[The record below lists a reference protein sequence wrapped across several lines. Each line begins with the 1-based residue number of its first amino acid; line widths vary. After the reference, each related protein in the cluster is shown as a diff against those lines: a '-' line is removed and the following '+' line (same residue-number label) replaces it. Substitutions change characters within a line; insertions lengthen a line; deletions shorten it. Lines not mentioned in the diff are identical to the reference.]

1 MAWIRDIRGV
11 CAGILKA
18 ASIVGSATAIHQP
31 HAGPHHVARRAPI
44 VSNAR
49 EADDRDR
56 RSSRSQTAFV
66 TSLAAHEQDAS
77 LDRDTGLPA
86 SQPFDFPEQ
95 GPAAPFWAKRLTCC
109 FTTSD
114 GIRQRYSVL
123 LPKASVM
130 DHAERD
136 PCFLVRDGG
145 DLPASGGR
153 TAQEMAPEGSA
164 GGWQRCMSHAALMPN
179 RNQRASL
186 CGPTEALAP
195 NLR

>member
-86 SQPFDFPEQ
+86 SQSFDFSRA
-95 GPAAPFWAKRLTCC
+95 GT
-109 FTTSD
+109 
-114 GIRQRYSVL
+114 
-123 LPKASVM
+123 
-130 DHAERD
+130 
-136 PCFLVRDGG
+136 
-145 DLPASGGR
+145 GR
-153 TAQEMAPEGSA
+153 TVLGKTPHLLLHDLRWNQ
-164 GGWQRCMSHAALMPN
+164 AAL
-179 RNQRASL
+179 QRA
-186 CGPTEALAP
+186 PTEGIGYGS
-195 NLR
+195 R